1 MSDQYT
7 EVTTK
12 SWLSRILESI
22 KGIFFGFILIIASLI
37 LLWWNEGRAIHTEN
51 DLKDGSKNVI
61 HLQSNIPV
69 PENEN
74 KLVHIT
80 GMVGTTDTLKDPDF
94 NISAKAV
101 ALRRNVLTYQW
112 LENEEEV
119 TEKQLGGSE
128 TVTKKYTYTKQW
140 VSNQVNSD
148 DFKNKKGHINNSA
161 YSFQN
166 ISFNA
171 QNVFV
176 DSFKLSNDLINMI
189 VNYETYKLDSNSINN
204 TYKIKSDTIY
214 LGNSDFGSIPAIGDM
229 KIYFDVIYPSQIVS
243 IISKQSNNTLVPFVG
258 KNGSTINELMLGEV
272 SANEMFKEAIS
283 NNKMLTWILRIVG
296 LIICIFGFMLIL
308 NPLVV
313 IGDVVPFIGSILN
326 IGTGL
331 VSTVIGFILSFI
343 IIAIA
348 WFFYRPLIS
357 IILISIVAMLI
368 IFLLYKRK
376 SVKK

>member
-1 MSDQYT
+1 MSDQFT

-12 SWLSRILESI
+12 SWGSRILESI
-22 KGIFFGFILIIASLI
+22 KGIVFGFMLIIASII
-37 LLWWNEGRAIHTEN
+37 LLWWNEGRAIQTEN
-51 DLKDGSKNVI
+51 DLKDGSKNVV

-74 KLVHIT
+74 KLVHLT
-80 GMVGTTDTLKDPDF
+80 GEIGTTDTLKDPDF
-94 NISAKAV
+94 NISTKAI

-112 LENEEEV
+112 VENEQQE

-128 TVTKKYTYTKQW
+128 KTTKTYTYTKEW
-140 VSNQVNSD
+140 VSNQINSD
-148 DFKNKKGHINNSA
+148 DFKNKDGHLNKSA

-166 ISFNA
+166 ISYNA

-176 DSFKLSNDLINMI
+176 DSFKLSSELINMI
-189 VNYETYKLDSNSINN
+189 VNYETYKLDSNSFNN

-214 LGNSDFGSIPAIGDM
+214 LGNSGFGSIPAIGDM
-229 KIYFDVIYPSQIVS
+229 KISFDVIYPSQTVS

-258 KNGSTINELMLGEV
+258 KNGSAINKLVLGEV
-272 SANEMFKEAIS
+272 SANEMFKIAIKD
-283 NNKMLTWILRIVG
+283 NNTLTWILRLAG
-296 LIICIFGFMLIL
+296 LLCCIFGFMLIL

-331 VSTVIGFILSFI
+331 VSTIIGFILSFI
-343 IIAIA
+343 VIAIA
-348 WFFYRPLIS
+348 WLFYRPLIS
-357 IILISIVAMLI
+357 IILIAIVVLLI
-368 IFLLYKRK
+368 IFLFYKRK
-376 SVKK
+376 TVKK